1 MLGVTQMIYVYCNE
15 LELIWNNAMIS
26 QLKDPLRHFSLENEE
41 NHDDSPR
48 IVVFI
53 PKFKGPP
60 I

>member
-1 MLGVTQMIYVYCNE
+1 MIYVYCNE